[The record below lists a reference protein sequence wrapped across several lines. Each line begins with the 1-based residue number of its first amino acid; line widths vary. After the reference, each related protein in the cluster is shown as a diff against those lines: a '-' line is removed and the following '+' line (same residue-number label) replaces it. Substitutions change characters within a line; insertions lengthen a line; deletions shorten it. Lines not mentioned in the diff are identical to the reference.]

1 MEVKVLADECTACG
15 ICEDICPEV
24 FEMGDED
31 VAIVKVNPVPEEHQ
45 DGVREAADDCA
56 SEAIVITE

>member
-1 MEVKVLADECTACG
+1 MEVKVIADECTACG

-31 VAIVKVNPVPEEHQ
+31 VAVVKVNPVPEEHQ
-45 DGVREAADDCA
+45 EAVREAAEECA
-56 SEAIVITE
+56 SEAIEISE